1 MLRFPC
7 NTLTASSII
16 QLHTSVPLTTC
27 FSDLTW
33 ILWTFCGFVKWACN
47 VRKSVVSGCQ
57 HKSQEKEKLQ
67 CEPRSYF
74 GSSQIGLQH
83 KNLKVHMAS
92 MGKLYVIWN
101 EAILQTTFHLS
112 SATLFV
118 VCKCLPKSHQ
128 NLLRSKLSLP
138 SFFLIARDHPSQNEI
153 WTQILMRHPFFLF
166 LDVSSK

>member
-33 ILWTFCGFVKWACN
+33 ILRSFCGFVKWACN

-92 MGKLYVIWN
+92 MGKALCNLKWSH
-101 EAILQTTFHLS
+101 TTNHFSPQLS
-112 SATLFV
+112 NSLCGMQVPSKKSPEPAEIQALFTF
-118 VCKCLPKSHQ
+118 
-128 NLLRSKLSLP
+128 
-138 SFFLIARDHPSQNEI
+138 FFLIARDHSSQNEI
-153 WTQILMRHPFFLF
+153 WTQILMRHPFFYF
-166 LDVSSK
+166 